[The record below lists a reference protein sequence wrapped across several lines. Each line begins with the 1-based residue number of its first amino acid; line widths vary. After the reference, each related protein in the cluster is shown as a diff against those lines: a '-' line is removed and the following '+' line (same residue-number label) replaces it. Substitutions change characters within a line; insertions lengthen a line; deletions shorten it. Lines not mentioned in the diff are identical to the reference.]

1 MYHKLIDTDSYSLHV
16 VQGSLKIAVNKNSLR
31 IKKALEGAFHLLH
44 DTRLEDK
51 TTQHWKYY
59 FAHTTLW

>member
-16 VQGSLKIAVNKNSLR
+16 VQGSLKIAVNKNSLK

-51 TTQHWKYY
+51 TTQH
-59 FAHTTLW
+59 